1 MHSES
6 ILFLKRANLDDWN
19 VVLAV
24 VASILIFVVTNFTGY
39 LGNFLLGTNIRF
51 ELVFILVILLTNIL
65 PIFFIWLGFRTIP
78 PPVSFLVLFVLTG
91 PVRLLVDLIQFPEP
105 LALLNTPGFLMERAL
120 VGLSMG
126 IIGFGVSTF
135 RNNRITG
142 SAAILIGVLFL
153 CLTIWDGLMKMLSAI
168 ASLLPSM

>member
-1 MHSES
+1 LNSES
-6 ILFLKRANLDDWN
+6 IPFFNRVNLDDWN

-39 LGNFLLGTNIRF
+39 LGNYLLEMNIRF
-51 ELVFILVILLTNIL
+51 ELVFVLVILVTNIL
-65 PIFFIWLGFRTIP
+65 PIFFIWLGFRSISP
-78 PPVSFLVLFVLTG
+78 LVSFLVLFVLTG
-91 PVRLLVDLIQFPEP
+91 PVRLLMDLIQFPEP
-105 LALLNTPGFLMERAL
+105 VALLNTPAFLMERAF

-142 SAAILIGVLFL
+142 SAAILIGVLLL
-153 CLTIWDGLMKMLSAI
+153 CLTIWDGLMKMFSGI
-168 ASLLPSM
+168 ISLLL